1 MNPTNKQYL
10 FNITTTNKA
19 GNGSTSNITVGFQ
32 SSSQIPIVYQDSYT
46 YHINNYWYLH
56 FLLSA
61 HQLCT
66 GVPLVNITSCTVNNS
81 CYPSTNIT
89 TNHSAYNNI
98 LLVAI
103 IKLPLREILNTN
115 VILYYENGVK
125 VESNTITI
133 NTYDL
138 QHIAVV
144 NITFNKVCLQFQL
157 VNGSTANI
165 IYIHIT
171 NYEEP
176 VHPPVYYNISRN
188 DQLNFTE
195 CITNIPAGNNLTL
208 YACESMEDCTT
219 NPAAVL
225 AGISIDKAP
234 MVSSND
240 IMPISS
246 STSVLLSTTISVV
259 TPVSTSP
266 SSKANEQIFIIFGII
281 IVVIILIVV
290 SIIIISAIVVCRRRH
305 KEPVVN
311 KSYPF
316 VEPNVIPLNYIDMKV
331 DPNAPAVP
339 PPFDSNPASY
349 SEIKL
354 EVYDKVSHDV
364 RQAGLSTHGNVET
377 NGMYS
382 RLNSEGGGAPVYDK
396 CQRNDTI
403 RKPGQVGD
411 TDSYSKLNVGQQASS
426 FNGTSI
432 PFQYSVVTME
442 SSDVPLVQKDLTHKD
457 LSIYVIPY
465 LTEKWREVG
474 LALALT
480 PPQLDDIE
488 ENNQGISDVFQL
500 WEDFA
505 TRPFTWE
512 TLLNA
517 LKSSIVNEFNLANQ
531 LEHTL

>member
-1 MNPTNKQYL
+1 MEHPGGPGPGSGHSESSIFTIVPETQYVYINDNVTFECGANGTEYTLVILSRGAQPSSLISETLPNGPPDGVSNLTGYQLDSCCMFISWYPPFTLPGLTVQYIISVGTDQQYLNGSITNYTYCPMNPTNKQYL

-56 FLLSA
+56 FLLS
-61 HQLCT
+61 
-66 GVPLVNITSCTVNNS
+66 
-81 CYPSTNIT
+81 
-89 TNHSAYNNI
+89 
-98 LLVAI
+98 
-103 IKLPLREILNTN
+103 
-115 VILYYENGVK
+115 
-125 VESNTITI
+125 
-133 NTYDL
+133 
-138 QHIAVV
+138 
-144 NITFNKVCLQFQL
+144 L

-234 MVSSND
+234 MVS
-240 IMPISS
+240 I
-246 STSVLLSTTISVV
+246 
-259 TPVSTSP
+259 
-266 SSKANEQIFIIFGII
+266 
-281 IVVIILIVV
+281 V